1 MTSTPRIA
9 RVLPALLALVLSA
22 GLPGLAS
29 ASAVPE
35 SLVALNT
42 QTTALAEPCRSAT
55 VGIMM
60 PGGGMGSGVIISED
74 GLVLTAA
81 HVLPEVGGAITIVLH
96 DGRQVAAQAL
106 GANRQVDSGMARI
119 TEEGVYPF
127 APVAEAGGLWEGD
140 WCIAFG
146 HAAGIQT
153 DRPAP
158 MRLGRIVHVS
168 SRAAMTGAITTDCTV
183 VSGDSG
189 GPLYNMAGEVIGIHS
204 NIEMNVLVNRHVPID
219 VYHAQWDALLEP
231 NEISAM
237 PQGAGSVIPG
247 LEALPENI
255 QREIT
260 RRIED
265 GDTALRDAIE
275 ESRDATGKVDLS
287 PEELATLLGREDL
300 IATIR
305 EYEERLD
312 ARERRTAEL
321 NAMEGSPLGDGPDAI
336 DERLAETRQFLRR
349 TARQRALAEIADDL
363 RRAHGKIA
371 DHVIAQYDDVTAGA
385 GPCTVE
391 VVCQRR
397 VVALGTIVRADGY
410 IITKAS
416 ELNGP
421 VAVRMHDMDYDARI
435 VNGDWAN
442 DIAMLK
448 IDAQELTPVRWS
460 AAPPV
465 LGELVVAPGADGMP
479 LALGT
484 IGVDAR
490 PIPERVNNLREA
502 APSGPFLGVSG
513 ATNASGARIEAV
525 IPGTPAETAGLLA
538 GDIITAIGEEAIAGQ
553 RALVQVLGEKEIGET
568 LTLTVRRGEEDEA
581 EELELEVTLGDRA
594 DFAEPA
600 PEQQG
605 PSAAE
610 TYSARGGKLSGR
622 RTRFPMAITHDTII
636 WAGDIGGPLLNLE
649 GEAVGLN
656 IARYGRTAT
665 YSIPADVVQGV
676 VERMLA
682 GH

>member
-1 MTSTPRIA
+1 MSLAIRSA
-9 RVLPALLALVLSA
+9 RVLPALIALVLSA
-22 GLPGLAS
+22 GLPCFTDA
-29 ASAVPE
+29 AQVPE
-35 SLVALNT
+35 SISELN
-42 QTTALAEPCRSAT
+42 QQSTALAEQCRAAT

-96 DGRQVAAQAL
+96 DGRQVPARAL

-119 TEEGVYPF
+119 TEPGAYPF
-127 APVAEAGGLWEGD
+127 APVAKAGGLWEGD

-146 HAAGIQT
+146 HAAGVQT

-231 NEISAM
+231 QEISAM
-237 PQGAGSVIPG
+237 PQGAGEVVPG
-247 LEALPENI
+247 LESLPENI

-260 RRIED
+260 RRLAE
-265 GDTALRDAIE
+265 GDEALRAALDA
-275 ESRDATGKVDLS
+275 SRDDAGQVKLM

-300 IATIR
+300 IAGIR
-305 EYEERLD
+305 EYEERL
-312 ARERRTAEL
+312 AERERRTREL
-321 NAMEGSPLGDGPDAI
+321 NAVEGSPLGDGPDRI
-336 DERLAETRQFLRR
+336 DERLAETRQIIRGAVR
-349 TARQRALAEIADDL
+349 ERALEEIADEL

-371 DHVIAQYDDVTAGA
+371 DHVLAQFDGVALSAGA
-385 GPCTVE
+385 CTVE

-410 IITKAS
+410 IVTKAS

-421 VAVRMHDMDYDARI
+421 VAVRLHDMDYSARI

-448 IDAQELTPVRWS
+448 IDAEGLVPVRWS
-460 AAPPV
+460 SAKPV
-465 LGELVVAPGADGMP
+465 LGEVVVAPGADAMP
-479 LALGT
+479 LALGI

-490 PIPERVNNLREA
+490 PIPERVSNLRET
-502 APSGPFLGVSG
+502 PESGPFLGVSG
-513 ATNASGARIEAV
+513 LSSAGGAVVESV
-525 IPGTPAETAGLLA
+525 IPGTPAQEAGLRA
-538 GDIITAIGEEAIAGQ
+538 GDIIIAVGEQAIED
-553 RALVQVLGEKEIGET
+553 RDALVQLLGEQAVGQA
-568 LTLTVRRGEEDEA
+568 LTLTVRRGEGDAA
-581 EELELEVTLGDRA
+581 EELALDVTLGDRA
-594 DFAEPA
+594 DFAEPT
-600 PEQQG
+600 PEPQG

-610 TYSARGGKLSGR
+610 TYSARGGKLSER
-622 RTRFPMAITHDTII
+622 RTRFPMALTHDTIL
-636 WAGDIGGPLLNLE
+636 WAHDVGGPLLNLE
-649 GEAVGLN
+649 GDAVGLN

-665 YSIPADVVQGV
+665 YAIPADVAQGV
-676 VERMLA
+676 VDRMLR
-682 GH
+682 GR